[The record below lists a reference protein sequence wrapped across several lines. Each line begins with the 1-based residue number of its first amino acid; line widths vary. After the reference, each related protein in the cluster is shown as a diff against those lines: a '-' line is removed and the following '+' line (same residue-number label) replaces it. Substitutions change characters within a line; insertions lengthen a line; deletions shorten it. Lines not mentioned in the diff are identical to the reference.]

1 MVINIYNKNSLEIVA
16 KPFITDFEAFK
27 NNPVEF
33 YPDWDGQTMLYSLNE
48 VVHPKLVNGEIVE
61 KTRLELVKEG
71 VEQLNSNEIIRENE
85 IVSVELRP
93 YEYIENNTIKYK
105 RDDRIVELL
114 KNLKDIQ
121 VEYSEAEF
129 VFQEKYKQKNRE
141 LDQNNLSK
149 LITMFI
155 IMSKQPLIKG
165 WKFKDLNGQDV
176 YTDLTAQDAMVLA
189 QSMEAQTKKSM
200 HVETTLHQK
209 IRAMTDEE
217 LKTIDVRAEFAKMWD
232 TIKFN

>member
-1 MVINIYNKNSLEIVA
+1 MVINIYDKNSLQIVA

-27 NNPVEF
+27 ENPAEF
-33 YPDWDGQTMLYSLNE
+33 YPDWNGQTMIYSLNE
-48 VVHPKLVNGEIVE
+48 VVHPKLVDGEIVE

-71 VEQLNSNEIIRENE
+71 IEQLNSNELIRDNE
-85 IVSVELRP
+85 IVSIELKP

-105 RDDRIVELL
+105 RDDRIEELL
-114 KNLKDIQ
+114 KELKEIQ

-155 IMSKQPLIKG
+155 VISKQPLIKG

-189 QSMEAQTKKSM
+189 QAMETQTKKSM
-200 HVETTLHQK
+200 HVETTLRQK
-209 IRAMTDEE
+209 IIAMTDEE
-217 LKTIDVRAEFAKMWD
+217 LKVINLRAEFVKLWES
-232 TIKFN
+232 IQI

>member
-1 MVINIYNKNSLEIVA
+1 MVINIYNTNSLKIIG

-27 NNPVEF
+27 ENPAEF
-33 YPDWDGQTMLYSLNE
+33 YPDWNGQTMIYSLNE
-48 VVHPKLVNGEIVE
+48 VTHPKLLDGEIVE
-61 KTRLELVKEG
+61 KTRLELMKEG
-71 VEQLNSNEIIRENE
+71 VETLNPNELIRDNE

-93 YEYIENNTIKYK
+93 YEFIENNTVKYRK
-105 RDDRIVELL
+105 NERIEELL
-114 KNLKDIQ
+114 KKLKNIQ

-155 IMSKQPLIKG
+155 VVNKQPIIKG

-176 YTDLTAQDAMVLA
+176 YTDLTAQDAMLLA

-209 IRAMTDEE
+209 IIAMSDEE
-217 LKTIDVRAEFAKMWD
+217 LKTIDVRTEFAKLWD
-232 TIKFN
+232 TIKI

>member
-1 MVINIYNKNSLEIVA
+1 MIINIYDKNSLEIIG

-27 NNPVEF
+27 SNPVEF
-33 YPDWDGQTMLYSLNE
+33 YPDWNGQSMLYSLNE
-48 VVHPKLVNGEIVE
+48 VVHPKLVDGAIVE

-71 VEQLNSNEIIRENE
+71 VEHLNNNELIRDNE

-93 YEYIENNTIKYK
+93 YEYIEDNTIKYRK
-105 RDDRIVELL
+105 NDRIVELL

-155 IMSKQPLIKG
+155 VVNKQPMIKG
-165 WKFKDLNGQDV
+165 WKFKDLNGQDI
-176 YTDLTAQDAMVLA
+176 YTDLAVQDAMTLA

-209 IRAMTDEE
+209 IIAMSDEE
-217 LKTIDVRAEFAKMWD
+217 LKTIDVRTEFAKLWD
-232 TIKFN
+232 TIKI

>member
-1 MVINIYNKNSLEIVA
+1 MVINIYDKNSLQIVA

-27 NNPVEF
+27 ENPAEF
-33 YPDWDGQTMLYSLNE
+33 YPDWNGQTMIYSLNE
-48 VVHPKLVNGEIVE
+48 VVHPKLVDGEIVE

-71 VEQLNSNEIIRENE
+71 IEQLNSNELIRDNE
-85 IVSVELRP
+85 IVSIELKP

-105 RDDRIVELL
+105 RDDRIEELL
-114 KNLKDIQ
+114 KELKEIQ

-155 IMSKQPLIKG
+155 VISKQPLIKG

-189 QSMEAQTKKSM
+189 QAMETQTKKSM
-200 HVETTLHQK
+200 HVETTLRQK
-209 IRAMTDEE
+209 IIAMTDEK
-217 LKTIDVRAEFAKMWD
+217 LKVINLRAEFVKLWES
-232 TIKFN
+232 IQI

>member
-1 MVINIYNKNSLEIVA
+1 MIINIYDKNSLEIIA

-27 NNPVEF
+27 ENPTEF
-33 YPDWDGQTMLYSLNE
+33 YPNWNEQTMLYSLNE
-48 VVHPKLVNGEIVE
+48 VIHPKLVDGEIVE

-71 VEQLNSNEIIRENE
+71 VEQLNNNELIRANE
-85 IVSVELRP
+85 IVSIELKP
-93 YEYIENNTIKYK
+93 YEYIENNTVKYK
-105 RDDRIVELL
+105 RDYRIEELL
-114 KNLKDIQ
+114 KKLKNIQ

-141 LDQNNLSK
+141 LDQSNLSK

-155 IMSKQPLIKG
+155 VVNKQPIIKG
-165 WKFKDLNGQDV
+165 WKFKDLNGQDI
-176 YTDLTAQDAMVLA
+176 YTDLTVQDAMTLA

-209 IRAMTDEE
+209 IIAMSDEE
-217 LKTIDVRAEFAKMWD
+217 LKEIDLRAEFVKLWE
-232 TIKFN
+232 TIQI

>member
-1 MVINIYNKNSLEIVA
+1 MVINIYDKNSLQIVA

-27 NNPVEF
+27 ENPAEF
-33 YPDWDGQTMLYSLNE
+33 YPDWTGQTMIYSLNE
-48 VVHPKLVNGEIVE
+48 VVHPKLVDGEIVE

-71 VEQLNSNEIIRENE
+71 IEQLNSNELIRDNE
-85 IVSVELRP
+85 IVSIELKP

-105 RDDRIVELL
+105 RDDRIEELL
-114 KNLKDIQ
+114 KELKEIQ

-155 IMSKQPLIKG
+155 VISKQPLIKG

-189 QSMEAQTKKSM
+189 QAMETQTKKSM
-200 HVETTLHQK
+200 HVETTLRQK
-209 IRAMTDEE
+209 IIAMTDEE
-217 LKTIDVRAEFAKMWD
+217 LKVINLRAEFVKLWES
-232 TIKFN
+232 IQI

>member
-1 MVINIYNKNSLEIVA
+1 MVINIYDKNSLQIVA

-27 NNPVEF
+27 SNPVEF
-33 YPDWDGQTMLYSLNE
+33 YPDWNGQLMLYSLNE
-48 VVHPKLVNGEIVE
+48 VVHPKLVDGEIVE

-71 VEQLNSNEIIRENE
+71 IEQLNSNELIRENE

-93 YEYIENNTIKYK
+93 YEYIEDNTIKYRK
-105 RDDRIVELL
+105 NDRIEELL
-114 KNLKDIQ
+114 KKLKDIQ
-121 VEYSEAEF
+121 IEYSEAEF

-155 IMSKQPLIKG
+155 VVNKHPMIKG
-165 WKFKDLNGQDV
+165 WKFKDLNGQDI
-176 YTDLTAQDAMVLA
+176 YTDLTAQDSMLLA

-200 HVETTLHQK
+200 HVETTLHK
-209 IRAMTDEE
+209 RIIIMTDEE
-217 LKTIDVRAEFAKMWD
+217 LKTIDVRAEFVKLWE
-232 TIKFN
+232 TIKL